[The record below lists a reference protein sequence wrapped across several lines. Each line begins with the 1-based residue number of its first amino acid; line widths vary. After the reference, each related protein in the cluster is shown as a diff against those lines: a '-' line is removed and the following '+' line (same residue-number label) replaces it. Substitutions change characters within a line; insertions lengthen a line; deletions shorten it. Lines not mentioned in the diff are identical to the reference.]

1 MIKKNTYSFYHKRI
15 RTALCAV
22 LCSVLTAMPAFAT
35 GEDNSPT
42 AAASTTVWTK
52 ASEIMQDVYSQI
64 ISISTVTAVVCAAV
78 ALLLMN
84 FSKNGKTVDDSRAW
98 LKRIA
103 ITWAILNGLG
113 FIMAYVTITNAKTA
127 ADTTGWILKMRKSST
142 FPFSMWP
149 VPTVGQPCREKFI
162 KQRRRFH
169 ILVKSWMDENLI
181 SGWSCGF

>member
-1 MIKKNTYSFYHKRI
+1 MTKKNTRSCSHKHI
-15 RTALCAV
+15 KTALCAV
-22 LCSVLTAMPAFAT
+22 LCSALTAMPAFAT
-35 GEDNSPT
+35 GEDNS
-42 AAASTTVWTK
+42 AAAATTGTTVWTK

-113 FIMAYVTITNAKTA
+113 FIMAYVT
-127 ADTTGWILKMRKSST
+127 
-142 FPFSMWP
+142 PFFQGGTWNP
-149 VPTVGQPCREKFI
+149 
-162 KQRRRFH
+162 
-169 ILVKSWMDENLI
+169 
-181 SGWSCGF
+181 

>member
-35 GEDNSPT
+35 GEDNS
-42 AAASTTVWTK
+42 AAAAGTTVWTK

-98 LKRIA
+98 LKRIV
-103 ITWAILNGLG
+103 ISWVILNGLG
-113 FIMAYVTITNAKTA
+113 FILAYVTPFF
-127 ADTTGWILKMRKSST
+127 ADGKWTG
-142 FPFSMWP
+142 
-149 VPTVGQPCREKFI
+149 
-162 KQRRRFH
+162 
-169 ILVKSWMDENLI
+169 
-181 SGWSCGF
+181 

>member
-1 MIKKNTYSFYHKRI
+1 MTKKNTRSCSHKRI
-15 RTALCAV
+15 KAGLCAAM
-22 LCSVLTAMPAFAT
+22 CNVLTAMPAFAT
-35 GEDNSPT
+35 GEDNSST
-42 AAASTTVWTK
+42 ATTGTTVWTK

-113 FIMAYVTITNAKTA
+113 FIMAYVT
-127 ADTTGWILKMRKSST
+127 
-142 FPFSMWP
+142 PFFQGGTWNP
-149 VPTVGQPCREKFI
+149 
-162 KQRRRFH
+162 
-169 ILVKSWMDENLI
+169 
-181 SGWSCGF
+181 

>member
-1 MIKKNTYSFYHKRI
+1 MIKKNTHSFSHKRI
-15 RTALCAV
+15 KTALCAV
-22 LCSVLTAMPAFAT
+22 LCSALTAMPAFAT

-42 AAASTTVWTK
+42 AATGTTVWTK

-113 FIMAYVTITNAKTA
+113 FIMAYVTPFFSGGQWTA
-127 ADTTGWILKMRKSST
+127 
-142 FPFSMWP
+142 
-149 VPTVGQPCREKFI
+149 
-162 KQRRRFH
+162 
-169 ILVKSWMDENLI
+169 
-181 SGWSCGF
+181 

>member
-1 MIKKNTYSFYHKRI
+1 MTKKNTRSFSHKRI
-15 RTALCAV
+15 KAALCAA
-22 LCSVLTAMPAFAT
+22 LCSALTAMPAFVT
-35 GEDNSPT
+35 GEDNS
-42 AAASTTVWTK
+42 AAAATTGTTVWTK

-113 FIMAYVTITNAKTA
+113 FIMAYVT
-127 ADTTGWILKMRKSST
+127 
-142 FPFSMWP
+142 PFFQGGTWNP
-149 VPTVGQPCREKFI
+149 
-162 KQRRRFH
+162 
-169 ILVKSWMDENLI
+169 
-181 SGWSCGF
+181 

>member
-1 MIKKNTYSFYHKRI
+1 MVYFWQLIKHFYTQEVSMIKKNTYSFYHKRI

-35 GEDNSPT
+35 SEDNSPT

-113 FIMAYVTITNAKTA
+113 FIMAYVT
-127 ADTTGWILKMRKSST
+127 
-142 FPFSMWP
+142 PFFQGGTWNP
-149 VPTVGQPCREKFI
+149 
-162 KQRRRFH
+162 
-169 ILVKSWMDENLI
+169 
-181 SGWSCGF
+181 

>member
-1 MIKKNTYSFYHKRI
+1 MIKKSTRSFSHKQI
-15 RTALCAV
+15 KTALCAV
-22 LCSVLTAMPAFAT
+22 LCSALTAMSAFAT
-35 GEDNSPT
+35 GEDNSSAT
-42 AAASTTVWTK
+42 TGTTVWTK

-113 FIMAYVTITNAKTA
+113 FIMAYVT
-127 ADTTGWILKMRKSST
+127 
-142 FPFSMWP
+142 PFFQGGTWNP
-149 VPTVGQPCREKFI
+149 
-162 KQRRRFH
+162 
-169 ILVKSWMDENLI
+169 
-181 SGWSCGF
+181 

>member
-1 MIKKNTYSFYHKRI
+1 MFKKNTHSIPHKRI
-15 RTALCAV
+15 KTALCAV
-22 LCSVLTAMPAFAT
+22 LCSALTAMPAFAT
-35 GEDNSPT
+35 GEDNN
-42 AAASTTVWTK
+42 AAATGTTVWTK

-113 FIMAYVTITNAKTA
+113 FIMAYVT
-127 ADTTGWILKMRKSST
+127 
-142 FPFSMWP
+142 PFFQGGAWNP
-149 VPTVGQPCREKFI
+149 
-162 KQRRRFH
+162 
-169 ILVKSWMDENLI
+169 
-181 SGWSCGF
+181 

>member
-1 MIKKNTYSFYHKRI
+1 MRCHVQ
-15 RTALCAV
+15 RTDRN
-22 LCSVLTAMPAFAT
+22 AFAA
-35 GEDNSPT
+35 GEDNS
-42 AAASTTVWTK
+42 AATTGTTVWTK

-113 FIMAYVTITNAKTA
+113 FIMAYVT
-127 ADTTGWILKMRKSST
+127 
-142 FPFSMWP
+142 PFFQGGTWNP
-149 VPTVGQPCREKFI
+149 
-162 KQRRRFH
+162 
-169 ILVKSWMDENLI
+169 
-181 SGWSCGF
+181 

>member
-64 ISISTVTAVVCAAV
+64 ISMAWTLPIPMAHQFWQWRAARSLNQGITSVMEIIWSST
-78 ALLLMN
+78 
-84 FSKNGKTVDDSRAW
+84 
-98 LKRIA
+98 
-103 ITWAILNGLG
+103 
-113 FIMAYVTITNAKTA
+113 TA
-127 ADTTGWILKMRKSST
+127 AGTA
-142 FPFSMWP
+142 PFMPIAASFWL
-149 VPTVGQPCREKFI
+149 RLAI
-162 KQRRRFH
+162 R
-169 ILVKSWMDENLI
+169 
-181 SGWSCGF
+181 

>member
-1 MIKKNTYSFYHKRI
+1 MIKKSTRSFSHKQI
-15 RTALCAV
+15 KTALCAV
-22 LCSVLTAMPAFAT
+22 LCSALTAMPTFAT
-35 GEDNSPT
+35 GEDNN
-42 AAASTTVWTK
+42 AAAATTATGTTVWTK

-113 FIMAYVTITNAKTA
+113 FIMAYVT
-127 ADTTGWILKMRKSST
+127 
-142 FPFSMWP
+142 PFFQGGTWNP
-149 VPTVGQPCREKFI
+149 
-162 KQRRRFH
+162 
-169 ILVKSWMDENLI
+169 
-181 SGWSCGF
+181 